1 MMAREP
7 ELFSR
12 GGVVYEKIPKFKV
25 KNESGNWETHPGFV
39 RNGKEIDCFYVQQ
52 PVMLS
57 FCRMR
62 TVTRLGFWDT
72 DRSLFKDFESERS
85 LISRDEM
92 LAYSIFMEE
101 EEEIQIV

>member
-1 MMAREP
+1 MAREA
-7 ELFSR
+7 ELVSR
-12 GGVVYEKIPKFKV
+12 GGVIYEKVPKFKV
-25 KNESGNWETHPGFV
+25 KDQAGNWVVHPAFIREKG
-39 RNGKEIDCFYVQQ
+39 EIDCFYVQQ

-62 TVTRLGFWDT
+62 TVTRIGFFDV

-101 EEEIQIV
+101 TEEIQIV